1 MKNTLRRLGTPHDL
15 NKFEKA
21 LWALSLAAVTLS
33 FLLCGAFDPLTLLAS
48 LIGVTALIFVAKGLV
63 LGQILTVVFAVL
75 YGVISFRLRYYGEMI
90 TYLGMTSPI
99 AILAVASWLRHPF
112 QKTKTVAVHKL
123 GKAEIARLLIL
134 TVIVTAAFFFLLRR
148 LGNARLAV
156 STVSIATSFLASAL
170 TLKRSAAYGLAY
182 AANDV
187 VLLVLWILAS
197 VGERAYVPMVVCF
210 FMFLCNDLYGFFFF
224 FFNWL
229 RLRSAQKADI
239 SAAGDA

>member
-15 NKFEKA
+15 NTFEKA
-21 LWALSLAAVTLS
+21 LWALSLAAV
-33 FLLCGAFDPLTLLAS
+33 
-48 LIGVTALIFVAKGLV
+48 
-63 LGQILTVVFAVL
+63 
-75 YGVISFRLRYYGEMI
+75 
-90 TYLGMTSPI
+90 
-99 AILAVASWLRHPF
+99 
-112 QKTKTVAVHKL
+112 
-123 GKAEIARLLIL
+123 
-134 TVIVTAAFFFLLRR
+134 
-148 LGNARLAV
+148 
-156 STVSIATSFLASAL
+156 

-210 FMFLCNDLYGFFFF
+210 FMFLCNDLYGFF
-224 FFNWL
+224 NWL

>member
-1 MKNTLRRLGTPHDL
+1 MKHTLRRLGTPHDL
-15 NKFEKA
+15 SVFEKV
-21 LWALSLAAVTLS
+21 LWAVSVCAVTLS

-63 LGQILTVVFAVL
+63 IGQILTVVFAVL
-75 YGVISFRLRYYGEMI
+75 YGIISFRLRYFGEMI

-99 AILAVASWLRHPF
+99 ALLAVFSWLRHPF
-112 QKTKTVAVHKL
+112 QETKSVAVHKL
-123 GKAEIARLLIL
+123 GKAEFARLLGL
-134 TVIVTAAFFFLLRR
+134 TIVVTAAFFFLLRW

-197 VGERAYVPMVVCF
+197 IGDRTYVPMVVCF
-210 FMFLCNDLYGFFFF
+210 LMFLCNDLYGFF
-224 FFNWL
+224 NWL
-229 RLRSAQKADI
+229 RLRNAQKTVI
-239 SAAGDA
+239 NTAAGA

>member
-48 LIGVTALIFVAKGLV
+48 LVGVTALIFVAKGLV
-63 LGQILTVVFAVL
+63 LGQILTVMFAVL

-99 AILAVASWLRHPF
+99 ALLAVVSWLRNPF

-123 GKAEIARLLIL
+123 GKAEIVRLLVL
-134 TVIVTAAFFFLLRR
+134 TVIVTAAFFFLLKW

-170 TLKRSAAYGLAY
+170 TLKRSAAYGLVY

-197 VGERAYVPMVVCF
+197 IGERAYVPMVVCF
-210 FMFLCNDLYGFFFF
+210 FMFLCNDLYGFF
-224 FFNWL
+224 NWL

-239 SAAGDA
+239 SAAAGA